1 MAREVW
7 FDPNHPATFVIRD
20 NRLGPPPPSGY
31 VQAETAD
38 GGTGGDPL
46 SKGSPQYGRA
56 QQEYQP
62 GQSSGGYPAYGPDT
76 GPNMN
81 GILHS

>member
-1 MAREVW
+1 MSREVW
-7 FDPNHPATFVIRD
+7 FDPNNPATKVFRD
-20 NRLGPPPPSGY
+20 SRLGPPPPAGY

-38 GGTGGDPL
+38 GGTGGQPL
-46 SKGSPQYGRA
+46 TPGSPQWGR
-56 QQEYQP
+56 QQQQYVP
-62 GQSSGGYPAYGPDT
+62 GQSSGGWPPYGPDT